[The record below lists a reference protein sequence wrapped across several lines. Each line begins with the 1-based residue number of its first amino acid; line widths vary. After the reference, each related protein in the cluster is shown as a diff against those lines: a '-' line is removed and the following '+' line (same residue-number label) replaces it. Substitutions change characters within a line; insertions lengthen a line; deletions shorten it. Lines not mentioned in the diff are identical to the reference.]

1 MGDRTFSDSSPMA
14 NSPLSEHGLEVTG
27 NVHWNL
33 GWEELHEM
41 AVSRK
46 EAKYTSHGV
55 LLATTGERTGR
66 SPNDRFIVKEPG
78 LADEVWWGQVN
89 RPISPEKFE
98 R

>member
-1 MGDRTFSDSSPMA
+1 MA
-14 NSPLSEHGLEVTG
+14 NTPLSEHGLEVTG

-55 LLATTGERTGR
+55 LLATTGRGR
-66 SPNDRFIVKEPG
+66 GGHQMTASLSKN
-78 LADEVWWGQVN
+78 QVSLM
-89 RPISPEKFE
+89 RSGGDK
-98 R
+98 